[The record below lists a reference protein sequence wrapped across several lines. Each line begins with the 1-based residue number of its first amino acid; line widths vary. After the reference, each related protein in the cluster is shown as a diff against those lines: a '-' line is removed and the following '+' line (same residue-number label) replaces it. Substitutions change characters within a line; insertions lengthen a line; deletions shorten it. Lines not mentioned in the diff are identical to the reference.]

1 MEKQMNRKLVLENG
15 AEYLGYGFG
24 ANAQRVCEL
33 VFDTAMA
40 GYQEIVSDPNNA
52 GQIVVMTYPVIGNY
66 GMADEDYESRT
77 ASIGGLIVREYN
89 DLPSNFRYTKTLSE
103 VMEENGVPGIYG
115 VDTRMITRTIRDSG
129 AGKALICA
137 AELPHQEAMEILR
150 TTVLPR
156 DQVRRVS
163 CGRKWYAR
171 TANAKY
177 SVVAVD
183 CGIEL
188 SILDALKRRG
198 CNVTVVPYT
207 TSAEEIEKMKPDG
220 VLLSNGPGDPSDIP
234 EVVALAKALRG
245 RYPMLGICLGHQVIG
260 LAYGA
265 KTRKMKFGHRGGNHP
280 VRNLQTGRLE
290 IAAQNHG
297 YEVVPESVEGTGLEI
312 THVNVLDGSVE
323 AMRSERDKVI
333 AVQYHPE
340 SVPNHRDNAYFY
352 DDFIAL
358 MKEEK
363 ANA

>member
-15 AEYLGYGFG
+15 TEYLGCGFG
-24 ANAQRVCEL
+24 ADVQRVCEL

-52 GQIVVMTYPVIGNY
+52 GKMVVMTYPVIGNY
-66 GMADEDYESRT
+66 GMTDEDYEAKT
-77 ASIGGLIVREYN
+77 PSIGGLVAREYN
-89 DLPSNFRYTKTLSE
+89 DCPSNFRYTRTLSE
-103 VMEENGVPGIYG
+103 VMEENGIPGIYG
-115 VDTRMITRTIRDSG
+115 MDTRMITRTIRDCG
-129 AGKALICA
+129 AMKALLCSA
-137 AELPHQEAMEILR
+137 DLPHEEAMEILR
-150 TTVLPR
+150 TTELPR
-156 DQVRRVS
+156 DLVQEVS
-163 CGRKWYAR
+163 CQRKWHAR
-171 TANAKY
+171 IANAKY

-207 TSAEEIEKMKPDG
+207 TSLEEIEQMKPDG
-220 VLLSNGPGDPSDIP
+220 VLLSNGPGDPEAVP
-234 EVVALAKALRG
+234 EVIALAKDLRG
-245 RYPMLGICLGHQVIG
+245 RFPMLGIGLGHQVIG

-265 KTRKMKFGHRGGNHP
+265 KTRKMKLGHWGGNHP
-280 VRNLQTGRLE
+280 VRNLETGRLE
-290 IAAQNHG
+290 IAAQNHS
-297 YEVVPESVEGTGLEI
+297 YEVVPESVEGTGLEV

-323 AMRSERDKVI
+323 AMRSAEDKVI

-340 SVPNHRDNAYFY
+340 SAPDHQDSAYFY
-352 DDFIAL
+352 DDFVAL